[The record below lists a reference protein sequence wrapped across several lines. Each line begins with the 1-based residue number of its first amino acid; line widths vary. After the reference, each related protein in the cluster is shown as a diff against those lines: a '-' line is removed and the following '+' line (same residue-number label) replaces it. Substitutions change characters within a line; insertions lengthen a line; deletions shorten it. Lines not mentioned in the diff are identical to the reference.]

1 MHAAFLSSLA
11 NLGILIG
18 GFVGGCLA
26 GPIGYQ
32 NWQITVAMAIGGG
45 LLACKFLSSTF
56 LIRTNGGNSCIDSKS
71 KQSSPIFC
79 VDLLFRHDDGLRR
92 GHCPRKR
99 HSHDN
104 RSTRDWRCWRCCCIS
119 THRCRGYMSSSLQCR
134 FGEQTLNDGTCCSCT
149 RRVGCRLA

>member
-45 LLACKFLSSTF
+45 LLACKSLSST
-56 LIRTNGGNSCIDSKS
+56 LWIRTNGCNSCIDSKP
-71 KQSSPIFC
+71 KQPSPIVCAGF
-79 VDLLFRHDDGLRR
+79 LFRHDDGLRR
-92 GHCPRKR
+92 GHRPRKR
-99 HSHDN
+99 HPHDN

-119 THRCRGYMSSSLQCR
+119 THRCRGYMSSSLQR
-134 FGEQTLNDGTCCSCT
+134 RSGEQALDDGTCCSST
-149 RRVGCRLA
+149 RRAGRWLA